1 MGGAKVQNSLEGC
14 KRENHR
20 DTKLRFLTHSIVK
33 GRPAMQNISSPPSL
47 SASVSVGAMMQPVS
61 AEERAYQ
68 AMTVAAILLVLGSLW
83 LF

>member
-1 MGGAKVQNSLEGC
+1 
-14 KRENHR
+14 
-20 DTKLRFLTHSIVK
+20 
-33 GRPAMQNISSPPSL
+33 MQNISSPPSL